1 MDPICIVTPEERS
14 RKDRSEKFEEFLI
27 TYHAMPFSTRIGVN
41 FGDTDPAGLV
51 YFPNIFHY
59 CHIAMERLF
68 ESICGVHYSW
78 LIEEQHVGFPT
89 VKIDGEFNSPLR
101 YGDVVDLEVS
111 VLKVGHKSLTLGY
124 TISNSSGVTC
134 AKIKQIVVAMDL
146 RSHQSV
152 AIPESIK
159 DRLLI
164 D

>member
-1 MDPICIVTPEERS
+1 
-14 RKDRSEKFEEFLI
+14 
-27 TYHAMPFSTRIGVN
+27 MPFSTRVSVN

-59 CHIAMERLF
+59 CHIAMERFF
-68 ESICGVHYSW
+68 ESICDVHYSR

-101 YGDVVDLEVS
+101 YGDVLDLEVS
-111 VLKVGHKSLTLGY
+111 VLEVGNKSLTLGY
-124 TISNSSGVTC
+124 TISNGSGVAC
-134 AKIKQIVVAMDL
+134 ATVKQIVVAMDL

-152 AIPESIK
+152 AIPKGIK